1 MSERKS
7 TLFITEQMNNLIM
20 ENFEVIAK
28 LLLLQRC
35 RLNVV
40 DFLSLLYQNYTNVF
54 VTDWSKWQ

>member
-20 ENFEVIAK
+20 ENFEVIAI
-28 LLLLQRC
+28 LVLLQRC

-40 DFLSLLYQNYTNVF
+40 DFLSLLYLNYTNVF
-54 VTDWSKWQ
+54 VTDWSK

>member
-20 ENFEVIAK
+20 ENFEVIAI
-28 LLLLQRC
+28 LVLLQRC

-40 DFLSLLYQNYTNVF
+40 DFLSLLYLNYTNVF
-54 VTDWSKWQ
+54 VTDWSKW

>member
-20 ENFEVIAK
+20 ENFEVIAI
-28 LLLLQRC
+28 LVLLQRC

>member
-20 ENFEVIAK
+20 ENFEVIAI

-54 VTDWSKWQ
+54 VTDWSKW